1 MTTHKPNPMYE
12 RSPMKVGARSFV
24 IDSLRLDEI
33 KADLEAYYRINK
45 IPPATTNPRNR
56 R

>member
-1 MTTHKPNPMYE
+1 MTTPKPNPMYE

-33 KADLEAYYRINK
+33 RADLDAYYRLNK
-45 IPPATTNPRNR
+45 IPPAEPRSR
-56 R
+56 K